1 MANTIAIKRR
11 IGSVQNTRQITK
23 AMELVAASRMRKAQE
38 AALGSRSY
46 SHMARE
52 LLTRLAQ
59 LAEVTDQPLFKKRA
73 VKARLLV
80 VITSDRGLAGAYNS
94 NALRKYVTELKA
106 DKAADIKSYTIA
118 VGQRAAQFVG
128 RLTDTEVVA
137 VFRNL
142 PKELQPHDL
151 QPLIRQAIDLFT
163 SQKVD
168 KVDVIY
174 THFYSSINQQPNM
187 LPMLPAG
194 FSETPV
200 GQELAQAEFEPS
212 VSAVL
217 DATAKRLIDAQVWQA
232 LLESVASEESM
243 RMLAMKNATDNANDL
258 VDDLTLAYNNARQAS
273 ITQELAEITGGA
285 EAMSE

>member
-23 AMELVAASRMRKAQE
+23 AMELVAASRMRKAQDS
-38 AALGSRSY
+38 ALTSRLY
-46 SHMARE
+46 NEMAQQ
-52 LLTRLAQ
+52 LLTRLGQ
-59 LAEVTDQPLFKKRA
+59 MTEVNDQPLFKKRD
-73 VKARLLV
+73 VKSRLLV
-80 VITSDRGLAGAYNS
+80 LVASDRGLAGAYNS
-94 NALRKYVTELKA
+94 NAFRAYVQQLKA
-106 DKAADIKSYTIA
+106 DKKAGVKSLTIA

-128 RLTDTEVVA
+128 RLSDTEVVA

-142 PKELQPHDL
+142 PKDVQVHDL
-151 QPLIRQAIDLFT
+151 QPIIREATTLFT
-163 SQKVD
+163 DQKVD
-168 KVDVIY
+168 AVDVIY
-174 THFYSSINQQPNM
+174 THFYSSINQQPKT
-187 LPMLPAG
+187 LHLLPAG
-194 FSETPV
+194 FTETEV
-200 GQELAQAEFEPS
+200 SNELAQAEFEPS

-217 DATAKRLIDAQVWQA
+217 DATAKRLVDAQLWQA

-243 RMLAMKNATDNANDL
+243 RMMAMKNATDNANDL

>member
-23 AMELVAASRMRKAQE
+23 AMELVAASRMRKAQDS
-38 AALGSRSY
+38 ALTSRLY
-46 SHMARE
+46 NEMTQQ
-52 LLTRLAQ
+52 LLTRLGQ
-59 LAEVTDQPLFKKRA
+59 MTEVNDQPLFKKRE
-73 VKARLLV
+73 VKSRLLV
-80 VITSDRGLAGAYNS
+80 LVASDRGLAGAYNS
-94 NALRKYVTELKA
+94 NAFRAYVQQLKA
-106 DKAADIKSYTIA
+106 DKKAGVKSLTIA

-128 RLTDTEVVA
+128 RLSDTEVVA

-142 PKELQPHDL
+142 PKDLQVHDL
-151 QPLIRQAIDLFT
+151 QPIIREATILFT
-163 SQKVD
+163 DQKVD
-168 KVDVIY
+168 AVDVIY
-174 THFYSSINQQPNM
+174 THFYSSINQQPKT
-187 LPMLPAG
+187 LHLLPAG
-194 FSETPV
+194 FTETEV
-200 GQELAQAEFEPS
+200 SNELAQAEFEPS

-217 DATAKRLIDAQVWQA
+217 DATAKRLVDAQLWQA

-243 RMLAMKNATDNANDL
+243 RMMAMKNATDNANDL